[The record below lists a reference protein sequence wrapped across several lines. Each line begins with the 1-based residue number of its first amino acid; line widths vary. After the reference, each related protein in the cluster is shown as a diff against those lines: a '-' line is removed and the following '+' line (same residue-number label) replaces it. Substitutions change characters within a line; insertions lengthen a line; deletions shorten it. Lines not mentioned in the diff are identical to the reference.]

1 MSNPFII
8 GLRTNPQLF
17 FNELDTVEVQAVAQA
32 CIRVLENRHKEGD
45 SEAAGCLQ
53 NVYREVANIE
63 L

>member
-32 CIRVLENRHKEGD
+32 CIRVLEKRHQDGD

>member
-1 MSNPFII
+1 MPNPFVI

-17 FNELDTVEVQAVAQA
+17 FDELDTSEVLAVANA
-32 CIRVLENRHKEGD
+32 CIRVLENRHQNGD

-53 NVYREVANIE
+53 NLYREVANIE

>member
-8 GLRTNPQLF
+8 GLKTNPQLF
-17 FNELDTVEVQAVAQA
+17 FNELDTVEVQAVAEA

>member
-17 FNELDTVEVQAVAQA
+17 FDELDTVEIQAIAQA
-32 CIRVLENRHKEGD
+32 CVRVLENRHKDGD
-45 SEAAGCLQ
+45 AEAAGCLQ
-53 NVYREVANIE
+53 NVYREVGNIE